1 MSEEFSPG
9 VKIILDRIR
18 EFPDDFVGSKDAW
31 HGERLSWS
39 NMAAHI
45 LREKDTFTDEERR
58 AVRNALRDARRA
70 DFDASV
76 AELLAQPPK
85 KKVVIKKTGGIVA
98 PANMAEQM
106 AEILAKQFK
115 HEHDYYQKAIPKM
128 EGGKV

>member
-18 EFPDDFVGSKDAW
+18 EFPDDFSSGKDAW
-31 HGERLSWS
+31 YSEDKASWP

-45 LREKDTFTDEERR
+45 MREKDTFTDEERK

-70 DFDASV
+70 EFDASV
-76 AELLAQPPK
+76 AELLAQPSK
-85 KKVVIKKTGGIVA
+85 KKVVITRAGGIVG
-98 PANMAEQM
+98 PIYMVNQ
-106 AEILAKQFK
+106 AKKLLEMQFDQ
-115 HEHDYYQKAIPKM
+115 EYAKAIPKM